1 MTDQNESIHAV
12 VRERYGKIA
21 SSTKPTSCCGPQ
33 ETCCDPTELTQALYD
48 ENLLVDL
55 PVDVT
60 GLSLGCGDPV
70 TLAGLSPGEVVLDL
84 GSGGGIDCFLA
95 ARQVGEHGSVIGI
108 DMTDEMLGKA
118 EANKIQMGIENVEF
132 RRGKIEDLPVEDN
145 SVDVIM
151 SNCVINLSPDKDAV
165 FTEAFRVLKPGGR
178 LAVSDIVTEGDFSAE
193 LRANLDSWAECV
205 TGAID
210 VVEYVQKMEEAGFID
225 VKVEDKVDAGR
236 VVESVPGMPRVYSAR
251 IIGGKPA

>member
-21 SSTKPTSCCGPQ
+21 SSTNSTSCCGP
-33 ETCCDPTELTQALYD
+33 EEACCDPTELTQVLYD

-70 TLAGLSPGEVVLDL
+70 TLAELRPGEVVLDL
-84 GSGGGIDCFLA
+84 GSGGGIDCFMA
-95 ARQVGEHGSVIGI
+95 ARKVGEHGSVIGI
-108 DMTDEMLGKA
+108 DMTDEMLAKA
-118 EANKIQMGIENVEF
+118 EANKTQMGIENVEF
-132 RRGKIEDLPVEDN
+132 RKGKIEDLPVDED
-145 SVDVIM
+145 SIDVIM
-151 SNCVINLSPDKDAV
+151 SNCVINLSPDKVAV

-178 LAVSDIVTEGDFSAE
+178 LAVSDIVTEGDFSSE
-193 LRANLDSWAECV
+193 LRADLSTWAECV

-210 VVEYVQKMEEAGFID
+210 IVEYVQKMEDAGFTD
-225 VKVEDKVDAGR
+225 VKVENMVDAGP
-236 VVESVPGMPRVYSAR
+236 VVGSVPGMPRVYSAR
-251 IIGGKPA
+251 IVGEKPA

>member
-1 MTDQNESIHAV
+1 MSDKNDRIHDV
-12 VRERYGKIA
+12 VQERYSKIA
-21 SSTKPTSCCGPQ
+21 SSTGASSCCGP
-33 ETCCDPTELTQALYD
+33 EDACCDPTDLTQVLYD
-48 ENLLVDL
+48 EKLLVDL

-70 TLAGLSPGEVVLDL
+70 TLAELRPGEVVLDL
-84 GSGGGIDCFLA
+84 GSGGGIDCFMA
-95 ARQVGEHGSVIGI
+95 ARKVGEHGSVIGI
-108 DMTDEMLGKA
+108 DMTDEMLAKA

-132 RRGKIEDLPVEDN
+132 RRGKIEDLPVDED

-165 FTEAFRVLKPGGR
+165 FAEAFRVLKPGGR

-210 VVEYVQKMEEAGFID
+210 VVEYVQKMEEVGFID

-251 IIGGKPA
+251 IVGKKPA

>member
-21 SSTKPTSCCGPQ
+21 SSTKPTSCCGS
-33 ETCCDPTELTQALYD
+33 EDTCYDPTELTQVLYD
-48 ENLLVDL
+48 EKLLVDL

-70 TLAGLSPGEVVLDL
+70 TLAELRPGEVVLDL

-95 ARQVGEHGSVIGI
+95 ARKVGEDGSVIGI
-108 DMTDEMLGKA
+108 DMTDEMLAKA